1 MRSTR
6 RAARIGFWRGR
17 ICTAAIRPRSHYL
30 GALLYELGYIDAST
44 LDATLKIIAETKK
57 LHGEVLVERGDITR
71 EQRNKGLVEQACR
84 KIHGLFEYPVGSA
97 FAFYEARA
105 SVDEPPLLV
114 DPIVPVWRGVRD
126 SPPDDHMREV
136 LARYPTSAFKMINEA
151 PLDRIAL
158 ASEEKQIIK
167 LITSRPLT
175 RLQLH
180 ASSTVLPTRIDL
192 LLYVLVIAKCVEPV
206 SPSQVAMQAV
216 QMQTVSITPGPPEA
230 SIPPPPSSG
239 RLVPPGATPSATWK
253 ASAASIAA
261 MGAVRPP
268 SGEMKKPNFRLS
280 NPEMSAAAASIVPA
294 QGPIELGPTGIGL
307 RAANI
312 ENEDYFTA
320 LGLPEGAS
328 TEAVRASYF
337 RLAKLWHPDRIPAEL
352 EAFRPEVSAIFAHLT
367 HAHGTLTDEQARRG
381 YLATRARASTAPASI
396 REKKA
401 VPPEMLKEVDKA
413 IARRDFASAEA
424 HGAAARDNY
433 GDDPEALAVYAWALS
448 HASEAPEDVLKAA
461 LVHLDKAVSTND
473 DSVRA
478 RYYRGYGPE
487 AARQHERGDARLQP
501 RHEDRSAPPRR
512 PPRAAHLQHA
522 QKVTPRA
529 PSPRT
534 SPQEVERTEYLGVR
548 SLASIR
554 SVRSSRIGITLAS
567 RPLKIPS
574 F

>member
-1 MRSTR
+1 MTSSDE
-6 RAARIGFWRGR
+6 RAAPVATGTLVSTPLAHALIYARNKRLTGVFELRAPDPLDEREASIGFWRGR
-17 ICTAAIRPRSHYL
+17 ICSATTKPRSHYL
-30 GALLYELGYIDAST
+30 GALFYELGYIDAGT
-44 LDATLKIIAETKK
+44 LDATLKIIAETRK
-57 LHGEVLVERGDITR
+57 LHGEVLLERGNITR
-71 EQRNKGLVEQACR
+71 EQRDKGLVEQACR
-84 KIHGLFEYPVGSA
+84 KIHGLFEYPAGA
-97 FAFYEARA
+97 GFAFYEGR
-105 SVDEPPLLV
+105 SSTEEPPLLV

-126 SPPDDHMREV
+126 HSPEDHVREV

-158 ASEEKQIIK
+158 ASEEKQVIR

-180 ASSTVLPTRIDL
+180 ACSTVSPARIDL

-206 SPSQVAMQAV
+206 SPSQVAMHAV
-216 QMQTVSITPGPPEA
+216 HPSVNISPAPPEA
-230 SIPPPPSSG
+230 SVIPPPPSSG
-239 RLVPPGATPSATWK
+239 RLGPPGATPSATWK

-280 NPEMSAAAASIVPA
+280 NPEMSAAAASIIPA
-294 QGPIELGPTGIGL
+294 QGPVELGPTGIGL

-312 ENEDYFTA
+312 EHEDYFTA

-337 RLAKLWHPDRIPAEL
+337 RLAKLWHPVRIPPEL
-352 EAFRPEVSAIFAHLT
+352 EPFRAEVTAIFAHLT

-381 YLATRARASTAPASI
+381 YLATRARSSTAPASF
-396 REKKA
+396 REKRNI
-401 VPPEMLKEVDKA
+401 PQEMLKEVDKA
-413 IARRDFASAEA
+413 IARRDFVSAEV
-424 HGAAARDNY
+424 HGTAARDNY

-478 RYYRGYGPE
+478 RYYRGMIQKRLGNTN
-487 AARQHERGDARLQP
+487 AAMRDFNHVAKMDPHHLDALREL
-501 RHEDRSAPPRR
+501 R
-512 PPRAAHLQHA
+512 
-522 QKVTPRA
+522 
-529 PSPRT
+529 
-534 SPQEVERTEYLGVR
+534 
-548 SLASIR
+548 IFNM
-554 SVRSSRIGITLAS
+554 RSSG
-567 RPLKIPS
+567 KKK
-574 F
+574 